1 MVRRYI
7 LFYLGFLFF
16 VFFTNCN
23 EYQKILNSDDNNRKY
38 KAAEEYY
45 NNGEYRRANRL
56 LEQLVPAY
64 RGKPQAER
72 LVFFFPN
79 WKFLSS
85 LLSV

>member
-1 MVRRYI
+1 MPRKFN
-7 LFYLGFLFF
+7 LFLIVSLFF
-16 VFFTNCN
+16 TFLTSCN

-64 RGKPQAER
+64 RGKPQA
-72 LVFFFPN
+72 
-79 WKFLSS
+79 LS
-85 LLSV
+85 LIHI